1 MYTQADSVQQ
11 ETRQVHTI
19 NLKRFL
25 HILVI
30 IKQPKET
37 MKEKIK
43 QVNELAASYGSY
55 LNQHG
60 KKCISVWGQVR
71 AFREVF
77 GTEFGIHC
85 MMVEHADRYVIFKA
99 MIVKSDP
106 EMIISTGFSKQ
117 YRDKPGYLS
126 SAETFAIS
134 RALSFLGILLEDLT
148 SKEEYEELEIP
159 VQPMNGK
166 VTTPSAN
173 NRYDVSVVKELEKR
187 ILYAPHT
194 AKLDFLWRANKDLL
208 NQIKINDLV
217 TYNSILNKFNSKRD
231 EITTQ
236 NEV

>member
-1 MYTQADSVQQ
+1 
-11 ETRQVHTI
+11 
-19 NLKRFL
+19 
-25 HILVI
+25 
-30 IKQPKET
+30 

-43 QVNELAASYGSY
+43 QVNELCAANGAYI
-55 LNQHG
+55 NQHG
-60 KKCISVWGQVR
+60 KKTVSAWSKVKY
-71 AFREVF
+71 FREVF
-77 GTEFGIHC
+77 GTEFGINT
-85 MMVEHADRYVIFKA
+85 MIVEHSDRYVI
-99 MIVKSDP
+99 VKSLIMGYDP
-106 EMIISTGFSKQ
+106 ERIIATGFSKQ

-173 NRYDVSVVKELEKR
+173 SNRYDVNVVKDLEKK

>member
-1 MYTQADSVQQ
+1 
-11 ETRQVHTI
+11 
-19 NLKRFL
+19 
-25 HILVI
+25 
-30 IKQPKET
+30 
-37 MKEKIK
+37 MKERIK
-43 QVNELAASYGSY
+43 EVNELAASYGTY
-55 LNQHG
+55 INAHG
-60 KKCISVWGQVR
+60 KKCISVWSQVR

-159 VQPMNGK
+159 VQPMNRK

-173 NRYDVSVVKELEKR
+173 NRYDVNVVKDLEKK

-208 NQIKINDLV
+208 NQIKINDLT
-217 TYNSILNKFNSKRD
+217 TYNSILQRFNSKRD

>member
-1 MYTQADSVQQ
+1 MI
-11 ETRQVHTI
+11 ER
-19 NLKRFL
+19 
-25 HILVI
+25 
-30 IKQPKET
+30 
-37 MKEKIK
+37 IK

-85 MMVEHADRYVIFKA
+85 MMVEHSDRYVIFKA

-173 NRYDVSVVKELEKR
+173 SNRYDVNVVKDLEKK

>member
-1 MYTQADSVQQ
+1 
-11 ETRQVHTI
+11 
-19 NLKRFL
+19 
-25 HILVI
+25 
-30 IKQPKET
+30 

-43 QVNELAASYGSY
+43 QVNELAANYGSY

-85 MMVEHADRYVIFKA
+85 MMVEHSDRYVIFKA

-166 VTTPSAN
+166 VTMPSAN
-173 NRYDVSVVKELEKR
+173 NRYDVNIVKDLEKK

>member
-1 MYTQADSVQQ
+1 MI
-11 ETRQVHTI
+11 ER
-19 NLKRFL
+19 
-25 HILVI
+25 
-30 IKQPKET
+30 
-37 MKEKIK
+37 IK

-85 MMVEHADRYVIFKA
+85 MMVEHSDRYVIFKA

-166 VTTPSAN
+166 VTMPSAN
-173 NRYDVSVVKELEKR
+173 NRYDVNIVKDLEKK

>member
-1 MYTQADSVQQ
+1 
-11 ETRQVHTI
+11 
-19 NLKRFL
+19 
-25 HILVI
+25 
-30 IKQPKET
+30 

-85 MMVEHADRYVIFKA
+85 MMVEHSDRYVIFKA

-173 NRYDVSVVKELEKR
+173 NRYDVNVVKDLEKK

-217 TYNSILNKFNSKRD
+217 TYNSILQRFNSKRD